1 MGSAIERLAENDPLA
16 HPLAFVNRHRRHKY
30 EPPPHLR
37 EMYGAVFRGMSP
49 KYPDAP
55 RRLLRLYPREHGKS
69 EAGTVDTPA
78 WSALRDPNIR
88 VLIMS
93 ETTPQA
99 KNKLRQCRDVIE
111 RVGPEY
117 GHEIVEDTKKSLTLA
132 RAANHDVP
140 TIQAAGFDTGVTGGH
155 YDLLVF
161 DDIVSYKT
169 QRTEVRRT
177 NAWLQFSDYS
187 QNLGSEGESVYLV
200 LGTRKHPEDLYG
212 RLLDSIGWESKV
224 RPAVFDWSV
233 VENGE
238 YAIVT
243 DDGRSYAPDE
253 LYKINPRKQ
262 TVARVEPHREVD
274 VLWPERWP
282 LPKLLENYVSS
293 MTGGDTGEA
302 DAIEGSLVWKR
313 ENQNDASALQ
323 GQVLGEDMLHFV
335 DELPDGRYY
344 TYAGVDLGIEEDPE
358 KAARNDTDYWAVV
371 LGKHNYDTDVTY
383 LTDVHRRRGMTLEK
397 GINWVIAKTQSA
409 DPQRIMVESNQAQ
422 RWFVQTAKDKGL
434 RFQQTSSSGSKEERI
449 IAVSSRFESGRVQIL
464 DDSRRRRDKWQSF
477 ANEWAAFPTG
487 SHDDRLDAVEIMLR
501 ALTEE
506 NISYSNHD
514 LSDLPTGWST
524 GQNGERRGTHSWW

>member
-1 MGSAIERLAENDPLA
+1 MSGAIDRLAEEDPLS
-16 HPLAFVNRHRRHKY
+16 HPLAFVKRHRDHKY
-30 EPPPHLR
+30 ESPAHLR
-37 EMYGAVFRGMSP
+37 EVYQAVFQGMSP
-49 KYPDAP
+49 RYPNAP
-55 RRLLRLYPREHGKS
+55 RRLCRLYPREHGKS

-78 WSALRDPNIR
+78 WAAMRDPNVR

-99 KNKLRQCRDVIE
+99 KNKLRQCRDIIE
-111 RVGPEY
+111 RVAPQY
-117 GHEIVEDTKKSLTLA
+117 GREVIEDTKKSLTLE
-132 RAANHDVP
+132 RQANHDVP

-155 YDLLVF
+155 YDVLVF

-169 QRTEVRRT
+169 QRTETRRT

-212 RLLDSIGWESKV
+212 RLLDSIGWESRVK
-224 RPAVFDWSV
+224 PAIFDWSV

-238 YAIVT
+238 YDIVT
-243 DDGRSYAPDE
+243 TDGESYAPDE
-253 LYKINPRKQ
+253 IHRINPRTQ
-262 TVARVEPHREVD
+262 TVGRVEPHRSVD

-282 LPKLLENYVSS
+282 LSKLLENYISS
-293 MTGGDTGEA
+293 MTGGDSGEV

-323 GQVLGEDMLHFV
+323 GQVLGESMLHFV

-371 LGKHNYDTDVTY
+371 VGRHNYDADVTY

-397 GINWVIAKTQSA
+397 GIHWVREKVRPVDAS
-409 DPQRIMVESNQAQ
+409 RVNVESNQAQ
-422 RWFVQTAKDKGL
+422 RWFVQTARDKGL
-434 RFQQTSSSGSKEERI
+434 DFQQTSSSGSKEERI
-449 IAVSSRFESGRVQIL
+449 IAMSSRFESGRVQIL
-464 DDSRRRRDKWQSF
+464 DPGRGRKDKWQSYV
-477 ANEWAAFPTG
+477 NEWAAFPTG
-487 SHDDRLDAVEIMLR
+487 SHDDRLDATEIMLR
-501 ALTEE
+501 ALTQE
-506 NISYSNHD
+506 NISYSEHD
-514 LSDLPTGWST
+514 LQDLPTGW
-524 GQNGERRGTHSWW
+524 GIGRDDARRGTHSWW